1 MILQDFHVHSV
12 FSDGK
17 HTPEEIIEAA
27 LKKGMT
33 AIGFSDHSYTAF
45 DESYCIAKN
54 MQNAYQ
60 TEIRSLAETYK
71 ERIQVF
77 CGIEQEFYSEP
88 TAAGTY
94 DYSIGSVHYLKLSN
108 EYIPVDESPAILLQA
123 AEKYFAGDMYGLVEE
138 YYKTVSQV
146 IERTNA
152 DIIGHFDL
160 ITKFNRDFAL
170 FDETAPRYRKAAGD
184 ALQILLKTGRPF
196 EINTGAISRGY
207 QNRPYPAKE
216 WMDAIKAGGGKLIL
230 SSDSHAK
237 ETLCY
242 GFENITEQTI
252 DFITGLKYSD

>member
-17 HTPEEIIEAA
+17 HTPEEIILAA
-27 LKKGMT
+27 LEKGMT

-45 DESYCIAKN
+45 DESYCIPKDR
-54 MQNAYQ
+54 QTAYQ
-60 TEIRSLAETYK
+60 SEIRSLAEKYK
-71 ERIQVF
+71 EHISVF
-77 CGIEQEFYSEP
+77 CGIEQDFYSESA
-88 TAAGTY
+88 AAGTY
-94 DYSIGSVHYLKLSN
+94 DYSIGSVHYLKLGK

-123 AEKYFAGDMYGLVEE
+123 AEKYFNGDIYGLAEE
-138 YYKTVSQV
+138 YFKTVSQV
-146 IERTNA
+146 IEKTNA

-160 ITKFNRDFAL
+160 ITKFNRDFVL
-170 FDETAPRYRKAAGD
+170 FDENAPRYRKAAAE
-184 ALQILLKTGRPF
+184 ALQILLKSGRPF

-216 WMDAIKAGGGKLIL
+216 WIDAIQAGGGKLIL

-242 GFENITEQTI
+242 GFEL
-252 DFITGLKYSD
+252 FL